1 MIGCSVSMP
10 VIDLFAR
17 GSNAKR
23 GLSSPRGCGR
33 EGSDSLC
40 IFQSRVNRNPA
51 CNETTSYGEGKDWVT
66 TKASS
71 LNLKRN
77 IFLWSAL
84 PCLEAVVP
92 GAEAGP
98 AHPIHLHVWDLST

>member
-1 MIGCSVSMP
+1 MP

-40 IFQSRVNRNPA
+40 IFQSRVNPA

-77 IFLWSAL
+77 IFLWPAL

-92 GAEAGP
+92 GAEPGP